1 MVCKGDGV
9 KGLFCRIAGYF
20 KIEHLLFLIPICGF
34 ALYDSVFQAFSSILA
49 VLKDSYPDVSV
60 TTIQMIIS
68 IPPMASIPGTLLAG
82 FLSSYVRKKRI
93 AEFALA
99 IIFVGGLIPVVFR
112 EPSIQAMF
120 TCSICVGLGQG
131 LLHPMANA
139 FICQTWEDEQRTK
152 ALGFK
157 QAFNFIGDAVV
168 ALAVGFLA
176 LVHWGNAFLVYLG
189 VIPIFILTQVLFPK
203 GKLDK
208 KLITKEDRAAG
219 LREVLKPRML
229 YLLALFMFA
238 MMFLYGF
245 NTNIAMLVQNRG
257 LGTTADV
264 SKIASAISITSFILG
279 ILYGGVSKLCGRYTL
294 VIGFSLLACG
304 MLVASFGTS
313 LSMIACGGILFGLGS
328 GIQQITTIYC
338 VSKTVDKSVVTMAIA
353 ITVSFISLG
362 ASLSPIVI
370 NGLQEMLFGSIAPN
384 QALLLAGCG
393 YVCLALIDG
402 VGTRIR
408 GKSREHAAFSME
420 KESKPR

>member
-1 MVCKGDGV
+1 MG
-9 KGLFCRIAGYF
+9 GLFSKILGYF

-93 AEFALA
+93 AEFALGV
-99 IIFVGGLIPVVFR
+99 IFIGGMIPVVFR
-112 EPSIQAMF
+112 EPSIEAMF
-120 TCSICVGLGQG
+120 VCSICVGLGQG

-139 FICQTWEDEQRTK
+139 FICQTWEDDQRTK

-157 QAFNFIGDAVV
+157 QAFNFIGDAIV

-176 LVHWGNAFLVYLG
+176 LAHWGNAFLVYLG
-189 VIPIFILTQVLFPK
+189 IIPIFILAQVLFPK
-203 GKLDK
+203 GELDK
-208 KLITKEDRAAG
+208 KLITKENRAAG
-219 LREVLKPRML
+219 LKEVLQPRML
-229 YLLALFMFA
+229 YLLILFLFA

-245 NTNIAMLVQNRG
+245 STNIAMLVQDRG

-264 SKIASAISITSFILG
+264 SKITSAISITSFVLG
-279 ILYGGVSKLCGRYTL
+279 VLYGGVSKLCGRYTL
-294 VIGFSLLACG
+294 AIGFSLLACG
-304 MLVASFGTS
+304 MFIVSCGTS
-313 LSMIACGGILFGLGS
+313 LPMVACGGILFGIGS

-353 ITVSFISLG
+353 ITVSFISIG
-362 ASLSPIVI
+362 ASLSPVVI
-370 NGLQEMLFGSIAPN
+370 NGLQEALFGSVAPN

-393 YVCLALIDG
+393 YIGLALVDG
-402 VGTRIR
+402 IGARIR
-408 GKSREHAAFSME
+408 GKKLKDAPPSLENEGKSH
-420 KESKPR
+420 